1 MIKFASSLGFVLF
14 TNAIESILL
23 SSLVSFR
30 RVLSLSLWPQIAN
43 NIRELD

>member
-30 RVLSLSLWPQIAN
+30 RVLSLSGHKSKI
-43 NIRELD
+43 ISVS